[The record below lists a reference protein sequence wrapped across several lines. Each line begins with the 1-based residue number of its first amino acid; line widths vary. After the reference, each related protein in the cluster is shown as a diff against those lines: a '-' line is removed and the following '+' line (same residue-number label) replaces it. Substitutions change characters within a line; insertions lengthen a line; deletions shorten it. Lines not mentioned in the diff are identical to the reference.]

1 MRLDRFVASNSG
13 LSRKDATLAIRAGR
27 VFVDN
32 ARCKKSN
39 FATIDGQCIQL
50 DGIALCE
57 PTPIYWMLNK
67 PQGSVCANSDADH
80 PTVFDLIDLSQLH
93 PSHQQG
99 LQVAGRLDIDTT
111 GLVLITSDGDWNHAI
126 TSPNK
131 TLGKRYRV
139 TTAAPISTEAL
150 AQLRA
155 GILLRNESTAT
166 KPAKVTLLTENSC
179 LLEITEGRYHQVKRM
194 LAATGNKVVAL
205 HREAIAGIELDA
217 ALLPG
222 EHRPLTPAEAALAQ

>member
-27 VFVDN
+27 VFVEGE
-32 ARCKKSN
+32 RCTKSN
-39 FATIDGQCIQL
+39 LATKSNQNIQL
-50 DGIALCE
+50 DGRSLIE

-67 PQGSVCANSDADH
+67 PQGNVCANSDADH

-93 PSHQQG
+93 PSHRQG

-139 TTAAPISTEAL
+139 TTAAPISAEAL
-150 AQLRA
+150 VQLKT
-155 GILLRNESTAT
+155 GLLLRNESTAT
-166 KPAKVTLLTENSC
+166 KPAKVTLLSETSC

-194 LAATGNKVVAL
+194 LAATGNKVIAL

-222 EHRPLTPAEAALAQ
+222 EYRPLTPAEAALAR